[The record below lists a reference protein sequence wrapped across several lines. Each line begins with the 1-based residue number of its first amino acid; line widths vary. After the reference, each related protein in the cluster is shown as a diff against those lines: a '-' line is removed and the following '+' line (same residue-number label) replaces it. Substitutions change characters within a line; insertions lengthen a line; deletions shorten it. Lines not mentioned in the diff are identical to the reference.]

1 MIGRPER
8 KNPPVRT
15 LREMDTHLRDGGGT
29 AALTV
34 RNTGKLPVSCKYY
47 TPVRAGD
54 SYSAL
59 VA

>member
-15 LREMDTHLRDGGGT
+15 LREMDTHLRVGAH